1 MKRKLNT
8 VRQILHRQSLSA
20 TERNQ
25 LRSTLQSYITNRPA
39 VRNLA
44 ADRHIL
50 PIGSFRAASFLTS
63 KGMLV
68 SVVIM
73 LLVVA
78 GGGATFAAEQALPG
92 DFLYPLKVNL
102 TEELRGALNFSTEA
116 QADWAI
122 ERLERRLIEAEQLN
136 VAQRLD
142 ERAKDQIERR
152 VSSQAQ
158 AVVTLAAQLKARGQT
173 AAAAG
178 LESGIEAALRGH
190 AEAMLSIISNN
201 VHAADIAVGVTE
213 RAQAT
218 AEDRIETEHELAG
231 KVSAEV
237 KAAAEGKMNAASH
250 KLAEVERFVNS
261 KKGSVSAEIFAA
273 AQARLTAAQAI
284 FTQGKVDF
292 EAGAYGE
299 AFVAFQQAIRSAQ
312 EANIIIAAA
321 ERLHMESW
329 IKIGPDATS
338 TLMRQR
344 DDDDELDDQS
354 TTSTSVEIL
363 LDAAQKMRS
372 DIRSRL
378 EQRGRPAVE
387 PGDGDDVA
395 DDASSSS
402 SRELFN
408 RTSVNTNT
416 DVEIEAEDVK
426 VNVNLNTNGSVE
438 LDF

>member
-1 MKRKLNT
+1 M
-8 VRQILHRQSLSA
+8 
-20 TERNQ
+20 
-25 LRSTLQSYITNRPA
+25 
-39 VRNLA
+39 
-44 ADRHIL
+44 
-50 PIGSFRAASFLTS
+50 LT
-63 KGMLV
+63 
-68 SVVIM
+68 
-73 LLVVA
+73 
-78 GGGATFAAEQALPG
+78 
-92 DFLYPLKVNL
+92 
-102 TEELRGALNFSTEA
+102 
-116 QADWAI
+116 
-122 ERLERRLIEAEQLN
+122 
-136 VAQRLD
+136 
-142 ERAKDQIERR
+142 
-152 VSSQAQ
+152 
-158 AVVTLAAQLKARGQT
+158 
-173 AAAAG
+173 
-178 LESGIEAALRGH
+178 
-190 AEAMLSIISNN
+190 
-201 VHAADIAVGVTE
+201 
-213 RAQAT
+213 
-218 AEDRIETEHELAG
+218 
-231 KVSAEV
+231 
-237 KAAAEGKMNAASH
+237 
-250 KLAEVERFVNS
+250 
-261 KKGSVSAEIFAA
+261 
-273 AQARLTAAQAI
+273 QAI